1 MAYVLGR
8 QVDHVL
14 GDISAHYYVE
24 YRAKDLDIQR
34 LQDAVNELIVRN
46 EILRTKISPEG
57 KVNVLRANPG
67 YKVEI
72 VDEDL
77 ENRNLRDEMKNHQ
90 FPFGVSPMLDV
101 KVSKK
106 AEQTFVHI
114 GIDCLILDGWSINM
128 FLHQLVAAYNG
139 ELYDVTDYTFRNY
152 LCEERGWLRDKKY
165 YRDAK
170 KYWEE
175 NIEKLPP
182 APHLPMKTAIAE
194 IHNPEFGRKS
204 FELSRKETLALFQ
217 RIKSYEMTPSLVLC
231 SAYMMSLSKWSDNP
245 DVTLN
250 LTMFNRQPIHPDVNK
265 VLGDFTNI
273 ALLGYYAREDF
284 NFMEIVESMKMQ
296 LWNAIEYRSFNV
308 INLLGR
314 LAEKHGDAVA
324 APYVFTSL
332 IDSDAEGTEQTMTKI
347 GFEEIFAQTQTP
359 QVVLDHQL
367 YVRNGKLLLVLDYVK
382 QAFDNEILD
391 ELFADYTSRV
401 KRLADMEDWSML
413 YE

>member
-1 MAYVLGR
+1 
-8 QVDHVL
+8 
-14 GDISAHYYVE
+14 
-24 YRAKDLDIQR
+24 
-34 LQDAVNELIVRN
+34 
-46 EILRTKISPEG
+46 
-57 KVNVLRANPG
+57 
-67 YKVEI
+67 
-72 VDEDL
+72 
-77 ENRNLRDEMKNHQ
+77 
-90 FPFGVSPMLDV
+90 MLDV

-114 GIDCLILDGWSINM
+114 GIDCLILDGWSINI

-139 ELYDVTDYTFRNY
+139 EPYDVTDYTFRNY

-170 KYWEE
+170 RYWEE

-182 APHLPMKTAIAE
+182 APHLPMKTAITE
-194 IHNPEFGRKS
+194 INNPEFGRKR

-231 SAYMMSLSKWSDNP
+231 SAYMMSLSKWSENP

-265 VLGDFTNI
+265 ILGDFTNI

-332 IDSDAEGTEQTMTKI
+332 IDSDAEGTEQTMTNI

-391 ELFADYTSRV
+391 RIFADYTSRV
-401 KRLADMEDWSML
+401 KLLANMEDWSML